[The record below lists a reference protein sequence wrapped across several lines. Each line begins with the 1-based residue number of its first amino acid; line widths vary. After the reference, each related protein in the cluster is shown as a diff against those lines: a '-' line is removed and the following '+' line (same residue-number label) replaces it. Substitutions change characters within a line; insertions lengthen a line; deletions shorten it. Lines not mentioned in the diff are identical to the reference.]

1 MHSSRRGFL
10 KAMGAALGTVVLS
23 SCGSGSSGGY
33 QTPLPNGYRY
43 YKLFSTGD
51 GLAQG
56 GEAVFLPPSVK
67 IHDNNQIIF
76 HAGDTLGR
84 SGSGLTMGLYEICMD
99 YGGAEPRIEGV
110 HKIVRA
116 GDTTTDGRTVLQVQ
130 LADLNA
136 HGSVAVRL
144 LNHGEQSHS
153 LYLERSRRNGHSDD
167 GLQRLLGFRTP
178 TPDTNFIFGAA
189 LGNFDLSHGDDLLV
203 ASYWCEVQGGVTGE
217 SLFHLPN
224 GAING
229 DGTNLLTAGSAIP
242 GTDRRIGKIGLVQ
255 ANDFG
260 AYVAQVHTTAMDA
273 NAVDTPE
280 NGTLVVTGSVA
291 DSGGYGAT
299 PVAAS
304 AEAALST
311 ATRLSAI
318 TVAESLHYG
327 PRIGSDGKVAL
338 VAMITDDT
346 VRLTSGGDTL
356 AGTGH
361 ITPTGMRIEGIGG
374 PVTGPDGLVYFVA
387 RHDDTEEL
395 LVSNGTRTA
404 SLLKTGVR
412 LFGSGGPALTTIAFG
427 YTREQVDNQG
437 RLVFVGEF
445 DDGSLSILLGIPL

>member
-33 QTPLPNGYRY
+33 QPPLPNGYRY

-99 YGGAEPRIEGV
+99 YGGGEPRIEGV

-130 LADLNA
+130 LADLNTR
-136 HGSVAVRL
+136 GSVAVRL
-144 LNHGEQSHS
+144 LNDDEQSYS
-153 LYLERSRRNGHSDD
+153 LYLERSRRDGRSDD

-178 TPDTNFIFGAA
+178 TPDPLFIFGAA
-189 LGNFDLSHGDDLLV
+189 LGNFDLTCGDDLLV
-203 ASYWCEVQGGVTGE
+203 AAHWCEVQGAATGE
-217 SLFHLPN
+217 SLFHLPF
-224 GAING
+224 GVIDG
-229 DGTNLLTAGSAIP
+229 DGTNLLTAGAAIP
-242 GTDRRIGKIGLVQ
+242 GTDRCIGKIGLVQ
-255 ANDFG
+255 ANDYG
-260 AYVAQVHTTAMDA
+260 AYVAQVHTMPMD
-273 NAVDTPE
+273 NATDGALE
-280 NGTLVVTGSVA
+280 NGTVVLTGSVA
-291 DSGGYGAT
+291 DNGGYGAT

-338 VAMITDDT
+338 VAMITDDI
-346 VRLTSGGDTL
+346 VHLTSGGDTL

-361 ITPTGMRIEGIGG
+361 FTPTGMRIEGIGG
-374 PVTGPDGLVYFVA
+374 PVPGPDGLVYFLA
-387 RHDDTEEL
+387 RNGDTEEL
-395 LVSNGTRTA
+395 LVSNGYRTA
-404 SLLKTGVR
+404 SLLKTGAR
-412 LFGSGGPALTTIAFG
+412 LFVGGPVLTTIAFG
-427 YTREQVDNQG
+427 YARKQVDSQG

-445 DDGSLSILLGIPL
+445 DDGSLSIMLGIPL